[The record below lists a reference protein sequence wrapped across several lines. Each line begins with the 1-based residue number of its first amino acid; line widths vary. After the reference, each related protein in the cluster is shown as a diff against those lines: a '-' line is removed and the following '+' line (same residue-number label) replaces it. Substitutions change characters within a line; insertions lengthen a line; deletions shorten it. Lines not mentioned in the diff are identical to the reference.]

1 MKKTFSITLLAMLLA
16 ACQQEPA
23 QPSPAASTPQ
33 PVAASTTLS
42 ASEPQQLNKILTE
55 SETNNIL
62 NYQEKW
68 DVAAIGL
75 ALQKSDMAQMQ
86 GKEAE
91 WNARLAQA
99 KTDAD
104 IKAVLNEQLAA
115 YRALNEALSGLEMK
129 SESGKTVFAKM
140 KSGTQGVQG
149 VLEQLQKVDLMQP
162 QGAVLANELTP
173 KIKQHVQDI
182 ATGMSQWVDMMKAN
196 GFNINQQDEQAFQE
210 KMKEIQEKLK

>member
-42 ASEPQQLNKILTE
+42 ASEPQQLNK
-55 SETNNIL
+55 IL